1 MALLEGRL
9 RMDAK
14 CRRPWLHR
22 FPAKDAHW
30 MIAAASRVL
39 NQYNGDAAKIWTGE
53 VTARQV
59 YKRLDQFEGIG
70 QKKAAMAVE
79 ILERDFPYSV

>member
-1 MALLEGRL
+1 
-9 RMDAK
+9 
-14 CRRPWLHR
+14 
-22 FPAKDAHW
+22 